1 MATIVYGSYRLY
13 VGAEASLGA
22 SFGTHSIEEV
32 NLTQSGEAP
41 VESMAE
47 GSNALVAVKDAS
59 KAELS
64 VTYVTTSTVSI
75 PLIGTAHTFEDMPEV
90 EIFGMGD
97 AINETSTTGK
107 WTLTEVTNPVAYDQ
121 VQRCT
126 ATFVKWRGMKR
137 S

>member
-1 MATIVYGSYRLY
+1 
-13 VGAEASLGA
+13 
-22 SFGTHSIEEV
+22 
-32 NLTQSGEAP
+32 
-41 VESMAE
+41 MAE

-90 EIFGMGD
+90 EIFGTGD
-97 AINETSTTGK
+97 AINETSSTGT
-107 WTLTEVTNPVAYDQ
+107 WTLTQVTNPVAYDQ

-137 S
+137 T